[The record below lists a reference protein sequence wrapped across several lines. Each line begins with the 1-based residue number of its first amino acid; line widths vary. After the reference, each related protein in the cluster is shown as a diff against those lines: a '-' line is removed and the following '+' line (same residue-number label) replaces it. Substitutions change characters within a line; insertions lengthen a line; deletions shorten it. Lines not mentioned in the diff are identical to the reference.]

1 MAEARAA
8 RGGTV
13 LIGALII
20 DSLGNGLFLPLSLV
34 FFLKL
39 TTVPLAELGALASAA
54 TLVTL
59 PVPIW
64 AGSLADKFGALPLV
78 VAAQLMQA
86 TGYLAY
92 PWVRAPWSIFAA
104 GALVAVGVRFFWS
117 SIFTAIADYAD
128 GSPGRRS
135 KDSWYALANAARTAG
150 LAAGGLITGVAIAQG
165 GKGVYLAIAY
175 GAAASFTVAAV
186 TIALF
191 VRAPRV
197 QDPGGP
203 SASGALVAL
212 TDRPFLGLVAVN
224 TVFALSSMML
234 ATALPAFALN
244 GLHAPNWLAASVLA
258 GNAIAISVLSPP
270 VASALGGFRR
280 TRVLA
285 VAGALW
291 AAWGLLFAL
300 LPPGPLAWM
309 IPLLIGATLL
319 YTAADIM
326 HAPIST
332 ALAAAVSPV
341 ASRGRYLAAFQYSFA
356 FASIIAP
363 VFFTSLTSI
372 GRAAPWI
379 GLAILDGGSIVAIL
393 ALERVLGKSSAA
405 AEMAAAGRLRAQ
417 RRSSRP
423 GSQSCAR
430 TGSSSGCVCSGS
442 GSRLRWCSV
451 LCRFF
456 RYSSV

>member
-1 MAEARAA
+1 MAEVRAA
-8 RGGTV
+8 RGGGV
-13 LIGALII
+13 LVGALII

-39 TTVPLAELGALASAA
+39 TTVPLAELGVLASAA

-64 AGSLADKFGALPLV
+64 AGTLVDKFGALPLV

-86 TGYLAY
+86 AGYLAY
-92 PWVRAPWSIFAA
+92 PWARTPWGIFAA

-128 GSPGRRS
+128 ANPGRRS

-150 LAAGGLITGVAIAQG
+150 LAAGGLITGAAIAQG
-165 GKGVYLAIAY
+165 GKGVYLVIAY
-175 GAAASFTVAAV
+175 GAAASYTVAAT

-197 QDPGGP
+197 RDPGAP
-203 SASGALVAL
+203 SATGPLVAL
-212 TDRPFLGLVAVN
+212 RDRPFVGLVAVN

-234 ATALPAFALN
+234 GTALPAFALK
-244 GLHAPNWLAASVLA
+244 GLHAPSWLSASVLA
-258 GNAIAISVLSPP
+258 GNAIAISLLSPP
-270 VASALGGFRR
+270 VASALRGFRR

-285 VAGALW
+285 AAGALW

-300 LPPGPLAWM
+300 LRPGHLALV

-319 YTAADIM
+319 YTAAEIM
-326 HAPIST
+326 HGPISA
-332 ALAAAVSPV
+332 ALASAVSPV

-372 GRAAPWI
+372 GIAAPWI
-379 GLAILDGGSIVAIL
+379 GLAILDGGSIIAIL
-393 ALERVLGKSSAA
+393 ALERFLGKSSAA
-405 AEMAAAGRLRAQ
+405 AEMAADTTAAAAANSAL
-417 RRSSRP
+417 P
-423 GSQSCAR
+423 G
-430 TGSSSGCVCSGS
+430 T
-442 GSRLRWCSV
+442 
-451 LCRFF
+451 
-456 RYSSV
+456 

>member
-1 MAEARAA
+1 LTGVRAA

-13 LIGALII
+13 LVGALVI

-39 TTVPLAELGALASAA
+39 TAVPLAELGVLASVA

-86 TGYLAY
+86 VGYLAY
-92 PWVRAPWSIFAA
+92 AWVRTPWGIFAA
-104 GALVAVGVRFFWS
+104 SALVAIGVRVFWS

-128 GSPGRRS
+128 ATPGQRS

-150 LAAGGLITGVAIAQG
+150 LAVGGLITGAAIAQG
-165 GKGVYLAIAY
+165 GNEVYLVIAY
-175 GAAASFTVAAV
+175 GAAASYAVAAA

-191 VRAPRV
+191 VRAPRAA
-197 QDPGGP
+197 DPGQ
-203 SASGALVAL
+203 ASGGGALVAL

-224 TVFALSSMML
+224 TVFALSSLLL
-234 ATALPAFALN
+234 ATALPAFALK
-244 GLHAPNWLAASVLA
+244 GLHAPSWLAASVLA
-258 GNAIAISVLSPP
+258 GNAIAISLLSPP
-270 VASALGGFRR
+270 VASLLRGFRR

-285 VAGALW
+285 AAGLLW

-300 LPPGPLAWM
+300 LRPGHLAWV

-332 ALAAAVSPV
+332 ALAATVAPV

-363 VFFTSLTSI
+363 VFFTSLTSVGI
-372 GRAAPWI
+372 AGPWI
-379 GLAILDGGSIVAIL
+379 GIAILDGCGIIAIL
-393 ALERVLGKSSAA
+393 ALERHLEIPGAPEETAADAA
-405 AEMAAAGRLRAQ
+405 AA
-417 RRSSRP
+417 
-423 GSQSCAR
+423 
-430 TGSSSGCVCSGS
+430 SSSTLPGA
-442 GSRLRWCSV
+442 
-451 LCRFF
+451 
-456 RYSSV
+456 